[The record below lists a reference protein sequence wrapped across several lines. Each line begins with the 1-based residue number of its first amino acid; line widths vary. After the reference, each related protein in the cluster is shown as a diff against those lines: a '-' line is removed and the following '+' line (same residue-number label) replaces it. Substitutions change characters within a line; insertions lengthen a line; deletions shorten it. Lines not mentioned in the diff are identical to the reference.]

1 MLLLNRYSEFRS
13 LGFRFQ
19 GLVRVGVLG
28 FREGVSATPSGP
40 RVFRLKGSGWRF
52 RSGHAALG
60 SGLQAGFERS
70 PKLQRIRNP
79 CAPSTMN
86 SVEV

>member
-60 SGLQAGFERS
+60 SGLQGLNAAPNFKELGTHV
-70 PKLQRIRNP
+70 LQ
-79 CAPSTMN
+79 AL
-86 SVEV
+86 